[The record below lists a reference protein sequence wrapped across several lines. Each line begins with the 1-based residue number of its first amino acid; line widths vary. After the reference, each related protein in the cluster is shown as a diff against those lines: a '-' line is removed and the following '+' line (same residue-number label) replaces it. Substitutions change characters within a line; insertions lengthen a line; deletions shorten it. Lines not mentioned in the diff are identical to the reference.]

1 MGSKNSA
8 PPPPDYTPLTNAAL
22 AQSAAA
28 SKMGE
33 QSLAWAKEQYGRD
46 SAVSQR
52 VIDAA
57 LTRQATNDAAAAAD
71 RARYER
77 TYQPLENQLISDA
90 TSMGSAERQRFE
102 IGKAQSNVAQ
112 QFEASRRAATQNLES
127 YGVDPSSTRFAAL
140 DAGSRIAQAAAEA
153 AAGNQ
158 AQAQTEAQGRALR
171 SEAINIGRGYPGQ
184 VAQSYGTALQSGN
197 AGLNSA
203 LATTASGANT
213 MGTNTQY
220 MGIGSGAIGQ
230 AGNLMNQG
238 YQNQMS
244 QYTAN
249 QQSSSGLGTLAG
261 GLLGAAG
268 AAGGFAPLF
277 AGFAEGGTVTN
288 GGNVPHAASP
298 SNGKAI
304 DDVPA
309 RLTAGEFVVPKDVL
323 SWKGEEF
330 FQNLIKKSRDA
341 KPQAPA
347 QPKYAI
353 APNEAPTFAS
363 RPSGALPTG

>member
-1 MGSKNSA
+1 MGSKNKA
-8 PPPPDYTPLTNAAL
+8 PPPPDYTPLMNASL
-22 AQSAAA
+22 TQSAAA
-28 SKMGE
+28 TKMGE
-33 QSLAWAKEQYGRD
+33 QSLAWAKEQYGQD
-46 SAVSQR
+46 KAISQQI
-52 VIDAA
+52 IDAA
-57 LTRQATNDAAAAAD
+57 LKRQATNDAAAAAD
-71 RARYER
+71 RQRYER
-77 TYQPLENQLISDA
+77 LYQPLENQLISDA
-90 TSMGSAERQRFE
+90 TSMSSAERQRYE
-102 IGKAQSNVAQ
+102 IGRAQTNVAQ

-140 DAGSRIAQAAAEA
+140 DASSRIAEAAAKA

-171 SEAINIGRGYPGQ
+171 SEAINVGRGYPGQ
-184 VAQSYGTALQSGN
+184 VAQTYGTALQSGN

-238 YQNQMS
+238 YQNQMA
-244 QYTAN
+244 QFNAN
-249 QQSSSGLGTLAG
+249 QQASSGLG
-261 GLLGAAG
+261 GLLGAG
-268 AAGGFAPLF
+268 LGLLTTPLS
-277 AGFAEGGTVTN
+277 GTLLGMLSEGGEVTD
-288 GGNVPHAASP
+288 GGNVPNAASP
-298 SNGKAI
+298 SGGKAI

-330 FQNLIKKSRDA
+330 FQNVIKKSREA

-363 RPSGALPTG
+363 RPRGALPTG